1 MKILHMDLGA
11 DSYDIL
17 LGHGLLDKAK
27 EHLNLERRVFVVTDS
42 GVPAQYAQR
51 LAAQC
56 KAPTIA
62 CVPEGE
68 QSKCLSVYAD
78 LLGQMLAAGF
88 TRADCVVA
96 VGGGVVGDLAGFVA
110 SSYMRGVDFYNIPTT
125 TLSQVD
131 SSIGGKVAIDFNGVK
146 NIVGAFYQPKR
157 VLIDPDTLSTQNH
170 RQLVNG
176 LAEALKT
183 GLIGDEVLFHIFE
196 QENALEK
203 LDEVIWRSL
212 VVKKYVVEKD
222 EKESG
227 LRKTLNFGHTL
238 GHGIESAVGLG
249 ELLHGECVGIGML
262 PMCQTPELRARVKA
276 TLEKYGLP
284 TSASFDREAAYQAI
298 CHDKKGSGTTTTVVK
313 VDLPGQARLEQVPTA
328 SLRQLL

>member
-1 MKILHMDLGA
+1 MKTLHMELGA

-17 LGHGLLDKAK
+17 LGHGLLK
-27 EHLNLERRVFVVTDS
+27 EAAAHLKLDRRVLIVTDT
-42 GVPAQYAQR
+42 GVPAVYAET

-56 KAPTIA
+56 KTP
-62 CVPEGE
+62 VVVRVEQGE
-68 QSKCLSVYAD
+68 QSKCMENFA
-78 LLGQMLAAGF
+78 LLLRTMLENGF
-88 TRADCVVA
+88 TRQDCVA
-96 VGGGVVGDLAGFVA
+96 ALGGGVVGDLAGFAA
-110 SSYMRGVDFYNIPTT
+110 SAYMRGIAFYNLPTT

-131 SSIGGKVAIDFNGVK
+131 SSIGGKVAIDFEGVK
-146 NIVGAFYQPKR
+146 NIVGAFYQPQR
-157 VLIDPDTLSTQNH
+157 VLIDPDTLVTQDR

-176 LAEALKT
+176 LAEAMKA

-196 QENALEK
+196 QEDALEK

-249 ELLHGECVGIGML
+249 SLLHGECVGMGML
-262 PMCQTPELRARVKA
+262 PMCESEVLRGRVKA

-284 TSASFDREAAYQAI
+284 TSAVYDKDAAFCAVQ
-298 CHDKKGSGTTTTVVK
+298 HDKKGGGDTTTVVK
-313 VDLPGQARLEQVPTA
+313 VAVPGQAKLVKVPTA
-328 SLRQLL
+328 SLAQLL

>member
-1 MKILHMDLGA
+1 MKTLHMDLGP

-17 LGHGLLDKAK
+17 MGHGILKEAPAHLDLDRKV
-27 EHLNLERRVFVVTDS
+27 LIVTDT
-42 GVPAQYAQR
+42 GVPELYAET
-51 LAAQC
+51 LAAGC
-56 KAPTIA
+56 KTPVIA
-62 CVPEGE
+62 RIEQGE
-68 QSKCLSVYAD
+68 QSKCMDSFAY
-78 LLGQMLAAGF
+78 LLRVMLENGF
-88 TRADCVVA
+88 TRKDCVA
-96 VGGGVVGDLAGFVA
+96 ALGGGVVGDLAGFAA
-110 SSYMRGVDFYNIPTT
+110 SAYMRGIDFYNIPTT

-131 SSIGGKVAIDFNGVK
+131 SSIGGKVAIDFEGVK

-157 VLIDPDTLSTQNH
+157 VLVDPDVLVTQSP
-170 RQLVNG
+170 RQLANG
-176 LAEALKT
+176 LAEAMKT
-183 GLIGDEVLFHIFE
+183 GLIADEVLFHIFE
-196 QENALEK
+196 KENALDK

-262 PMCQTPELRARVKA
+262 PMCGEGLRDRVKA

-284 TSASFDREAAYQAI
+284 TGAEYDKKAAFEAVR
-298 CHDKKGSGTTTTVVK
+298 HDKKGGGENTTVVR
-313 VDLPGQARLEQVPTA
+313 VDIPGQAYLAVVPTA
-328 SLRQLL
+328 SLKALL